1 MKTTKLNKTT
11 KKAEKWIKEYKNS
24 FCCSVKT
31 FYGKCGYAKV
41 EAENTIKK
49 RITANNCHN
58 YKVINGH
65 CSHFTCAY
73 MSSDN
78 KTLFVETASNIFEI
92 ETDFA
97 FAFEL

>member
-11 KKAEKWIKEYKNS
+11 KKAENWIKEYKNS
-24 FCCSVKT
+24 FCSSVKS
-31 FYGKCGYAKV
+31 FYGKCSSAKV
-41 EAENTIKK
+41 EAEDTLKK
-49 RITANNCHN
+49 RLRANNCHN
-58 YKVINGH
+58 YKVLNGN

-73 MSSDN
+73 MSSDY

-92 ETDFA
+92 EIDFA